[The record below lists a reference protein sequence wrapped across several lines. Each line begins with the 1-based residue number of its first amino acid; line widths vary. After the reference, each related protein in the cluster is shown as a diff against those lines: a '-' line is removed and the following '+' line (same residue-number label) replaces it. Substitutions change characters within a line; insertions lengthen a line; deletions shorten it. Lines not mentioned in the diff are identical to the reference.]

1 MNRDRL
7 GTDSGQA
14 TKPTMF
20 RESSLSVLH
29 GQPLA

>member
-1 MNRDRL
+1 MNRHRL

-14 TKPTMF
+14 SKPTMF

-29 GQPLA
+29 G